1 MDSENIKYIEM
12 ARIIGGQFLDENNFL
27 WRNINGVMVGKK
39 ALQNKNLT
47 WSWVSQHAINK

>member
-27 WRNINGVMVGKK
+27 WKDINGVMVGKK
-39 ALQNKNLT
+39 AFQNINLT
-47 WSWVSQHAINK
+47 